1 MQQSWKLA
9 GALGLGAALVYVL
22 DHTGGRVSRRQGVGR
37 ALRVRGRRWLESAR
51 RLVRLDQISARRLA
65 ARVRSTIAFAVS
77 EPRAIDLNVEDGR
90 VILRGPIP
98 ARELDSLLDAVWRT
112 RGVDH
117 VDVRLELLDSAE
129 EMPVLER
136 VPGEPSARRGWGPAF
151 RMVAV
156 LSGGG
161 LAAYGL
167 RRHDR
172 LGSMMGVAGA
182 GLTVGGL
189 MSRRPRL
196 RSDRRAS

>member
-1 MQQSWKLA
+1 MQQTWKLA

-22 DHTGGRVSRRQGVGR
+22 DHTGGRASRRQRAAR

-51 RLVRLDQISARRLA
+51 RLVRLDQFSARRLA
-65 ARVRSTIAFAVS
+65 ARVRSTISFAVS
-77 EPRAIDLNVEDGR
+77 EPGAIDLKVEDGR

-129 EMPVLER
+129 EMPALDR
-136 VPGEPSARRGWGPAF
+136 VSEPSTRRGWAPAF

-167 RRHDR
+167 RRNDR
-172 LGSMMGVAGA
+172 LGSLVGVAGA
-182 GLTVGGL
+182 GLTMGGL
-189 MSRRPRL
+189 MRRRPRL
-196 RSDRRAS
+196 RIDRRAS